1 MAPFALSAYRQPQFS
16 SSPRR
21 EIRGRAYAVETP
33 FVPAKTRIDLGLRC
47 VSSDPPPTRTAMRV
61 LRPGLRCVSSDP
73 GLRCVSSD
81 PCPPTMSIT
90 SIARREAPGK
100 QYLARP
106 DQVA

>member
-1 MAPFALSAYRQPQFS
+1 M
-16 SSPRR
+16 
-21 EIRGRAYAVETP
+21 
-33 FVPAKTRIDLGLRC
+33 
-47 VSSDPPPTRTAMRV
+47 TAMRV
-61 LRPGLRCVSSDP
+61 LRPVSSDL
-73 GLRCVSSD
+73 LRPVSSD